1 MNKLLEYP
9 FDPELILKKK
19 KRIRKELLAEGRDR
33 IKKNIA
39 VLGGSTTHDIKT
51 CFELFLLNYGI
62 EPVFY
67 ESEFAQY
74 WQDVMFE
81 QSELY
86 SFSPDVVFIHTS
98 NRNISQY
105 PTVKNSAA
113 EIDDMLCKQY
123 EHYKAM
129 WDKLEE
135 KFNCVIIQN
144 NFEMPF
150 YRLLGNMDA
159 SDIHGRTNF
168 ITRLNSLF
176 YEYAQGNENFYIN
189 DINYLSASFGLE
201 KWAEPSAWHLYK
213 YSLSMAAIPYL
224 AQSVAN
230 IIKSIYGKN
239 KKSLVLDLD
248 NTLWGGLVGDDG
260 VVRDRDRARNADGA
274 GIQ

>member
-19 KRIRKELLAEGRDR
+19 KRIKKELLEEGGDR

-51 CFELFLLNYGI
+51 CLELFLLNYGI
-62 EPVFY
+62 EPAFY

-74 WQDVMFE
+74 WQDAMFE
-81 QSELY
+81 ESGLY
-86 SFSPDVVFIHTS
+86 SFAPDVVFIHTS
-98 NRNISQY
+98 NRNISKF
-105 PTVKNSAA
+105 PTVKDSP
-113 EIDDMLCKQY
+113 EDIDALLQDQF
-123 EHYKAM
+123 EHYRVM
-129 WDKLEE
+129 WGKLKERLG
-135 KFNCVIIQN
+135 CVVIQN

-176 YEYAQGNENFYIN
+176 YEYAQENESVYIN

-201 KWAEPSAWHLYK
+201 NWTEPSFWHLYK
-213 YSLSMAAIPYL
+213 YSLNMTAIPYL
-224 AQSVAN
+224 AHSVAN

-248 NTLWGGLVGDDG
+248 NTLMGRSWSVTTELRG
-260 VVRDRDRARNADGA
+260 
-274 GIQ
+274 